1 MKRDKLLHFGAC
13 LVFSLAGPYG
23 VAFAA
28 GAAASKEYD
37 DSKEH
42 GNSWSWG
49 DILAD
54 AAGIAVGYGL
64 HLFAKLIL
72 C

>member
-1 MKRDKLLHFGAC
+1 MKRDKLLHFWAC

-28 GAAASKEYD
+28 GAAVSKEYD

-54 AAGIAVGYGL
+54 VAGLVAGYGL
-64 HLFAKLIL
+64 HLLVKSIL